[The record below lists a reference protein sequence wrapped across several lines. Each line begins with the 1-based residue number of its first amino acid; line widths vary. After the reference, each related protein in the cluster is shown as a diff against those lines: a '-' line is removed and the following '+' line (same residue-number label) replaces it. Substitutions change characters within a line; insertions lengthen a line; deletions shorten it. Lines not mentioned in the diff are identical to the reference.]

1 MASLGMGNL
10 LASPQ
15 LSVDTAPK
23 DSQQDFHLKI
33 AGISGESKDS
43 KHSGE
48 IDVLSWG
55 YAVSQSSSTHTG
67 GGGGVGKANFSEFV
81 FTHYVDKATAN
92 LMKYCASGK
101 HVTEVVLSC
110 SKVGDGAQQYMTVTL
125 NDVLITHVRPVGAT
139 NSPRV
144 IEEVGLSYAKIKVE
158 VKEQNADG
166 SLGAATTGAWD
177 VKQNKAA

>member
-1 MASLGMGNL
+1 MGNV
-10 LASPQ
+10 
-15 LSVDTAPK
+15 LSAPAVSIDTGPK
-23 DSQQDFHLKI
+23 ESQQDMSLKV

-55 YAVSQSSSTHTG
+55 YAVSQSSSAHTG

-81 FTHYVDKATAN
+81 FTHYVDKSTPN

-101 HVTEVVLSC
+101 HISEVVLSC
-110 SKVGDGAQQYMTVTL
+110 SKVGDGAQQYMTVTM
-125 NDVLITHVRPVGAT
+125 NDVLVTHVRPVGAT

-158 VKEQNADG
+158 VKEQNGDG